1 MCAGTVWGLWGTE
14 WVLGGLFGVT
24 LGLGSGETA
33 LLKKEVRF
41 GDERGCRRWG
51 KRRQIVMEIYG
62 VTQGCVMVGTEGS
75 GGRSVASVV
84 PSKNSG

>member
-1 MCAGTVWGLWGTE
+1 MVK
-14 WVLGGLFGVT
+14 
-24 LGLGSGETA
+24 TA
-33 LLKKEVRF
+33 LLNKEVRL
-41 GDERGCRRWG
+41 GDERGCGRWG

-62 VTQGCVMVGTEGS
+62 VTQGYVVVGIEGS